1 MFIGAWP
8 LSPQE
13 LVLRRR
19 SLFEHWNKRAAR
31 SSGVLFAERG
41 GSPVRMSSYRSGQQ
55 GLQITSAGR
64 KKVVNVNIVRTIKSI
79 FIFQIFAVSLLVAP
93 HSKAETQA
101 SLEPEQVVNA
111 LHDALIKSMRE
122 GEKLGYRGR
131 FDLLAP
137 VIDRTHDLDFIA
149 RTTLGANW
157 TQLDAEQQRAFSDVF
172 RKLSIG
178 TYADY
183 FKSYGG
189 ERFEFLERQSMPRDQ
204 VMVRS
209 RFVQPSGDINRFDYI
224 LRQGKD
230 GWRIINILADG
241 VSDLALKR
249 VEYRAILQ
257 RDGFPTLIDMLKKKV
272 AALTEH

>member
-1 MFIGAWP
+1 MI
-8 LSPQE
+8 
-13 LVLRRR
+13 
-19 SLFEHWNKRAAR
+19 NK
-31 SSGVLFAERG
+31 VFAL
-41 GSPVRMSSYRSGQQ
+41 P
-55 GLQITSAGR
+55 SAGHE
-64 KKVVNVNIVRTIKSI
+64 KVVNMNIVRTIKSI
-79 FIFQIFAVSLLVAP
+79 LIFQVFAVSLLIAP
-93 HSKAETQA
+93 VSAAEDQA
-101 SLEPEQVVNA
+101 LAEPEQVVNA
-111 LHDALIKSMRE
+111 LHDALIKSMKE

-137 VIDRTHDLDFIA
+137 VVDRTHDLDFIA

-157 TQLDAEQQRAFSDVF
+157 TQLDAEQQRTFSDVF

-183 FKSYGG
+183 FKSYEG
-189 ERFEFLERQSMPRDQ
+189 EHFEFLERQSMPRDQ

-209 RFVQPSGDINRFDYI
+209 RFVQPSAEAVRFDYI

-249 VEYRAILQ
+249 VEYRTILQ
-257 RDGFPTLIDMLKKKV
+257 RDGFPTLIDMLKKKLV
-272 AALTEH
+272 LTER

>member
-1 MFIGAWP
+1 MKVSRAIRSLTQLHLICVMLLTAPGAW
-8 LSPQE
+8 
-13 LVLRRR
+13 
-19 SLFEHWNKRAAR
+19 
-31 SSGVLFAERG
+31 
-41 GSPVRMSSYRSGQQ
+41 
-55 GLQITSAGR
+55 
-64 KKVVNVNIVRTIKSI
+64 
-79 FIFQIFAVSLLVAP
+79 
-93 HSKAETQA
+93 AETPDTR
-101 SLEPEQVVNA
+101 EPEQVVST
-111 LHDALIKSMRE
+111 LHESLIKAMRE

-137 VIDRTHDLDFIA
+137 VVDQTHDLDFIA

-157 TQLDAEQQRAFSDVF
+157 TRLDAEQQRTFLDVF

-178 TYADY
+178 TYAGW
-183 FKSYGG
+183 FKDYGG

-204 VMVRS
+204 IMVRS
-209 RFVQPSGDINRFDYI
+209 RLVQPSGETVRFDYI

-257 RDGFPTLIDMLKKKV
+257 RDGFPTLIDMLKKKIV
-272 AALTEH
+272 LTELG